1 MKINET
7 QRSLLFEGE
16 DWHDS
21 AGGQIIEVIE
31 KTLDWIGGLLA
42 SGVLDNTEYDLFS
55 KGEETA
61 VELIE
66 MYLRMRVCNIDQVS
80 DVIVR
85 NIVGDL
91 AGDIGSKETIGNS
104 VRYAAT
110 GMEYALMAKLDD
122 QKIKREV
129 K

>member
-7 QRSLLFEGE
+7 QRSLLFAGE
-16 DWHDS
+16 DWCDS

-42 SGVLDNTEYDLFS
+42 SGVLDDTEYDLFS
-55 KGEETA
+55 KGEKTA

-85 NIVGDL
+85 NIVDDL
-91 AGDIGSKETIGNS
+91 ASSIGIEKTIGDS
-104 VRYAAT
+104 VRYAAI

-122 QKIKREV
+122 QKIEREV